1 MAFLK
6 NIVVGVSPRTAG
18 VGRMVGVG
26 VLSAA
31 GLLAIGG
38 LTGCA
43 NQAQQ
48 DETAR
53 LTAENQQL
61 RDQVASSGQAQ
72 SATETQL
79 AQARAELAGRM
90 ANPNPNPQPGPGSGR
105 SQSPDTVL
113 EIAGDVAFSSG
124 QAELT
129 AAGRRELDKIASTI
143 KARFSGNRIRVE
155 GYTDKNPIRKSKWG
169 SNEALSLG
177 RAQAVE
183 KYLSTKGIS
192 ASRIEAVGLGAT
204 KLKGSDSASRR
215 VEIVIIGG

>member
-6 NIVVGVSPRTAG
+6 NIVGGVSAGTAG
-18 VGRMVGVG
+18 VGRLVRVG
-26 VLSAA
+26 VLAAA
-31 GLLAIGG
+31 GVLAVGG
-38 LTGCA
+38 LTGCK
-43 NQAQQ
+43 NQAEL

-72 SATETQL
+72 AATQMQL
-79 AQARAELAGRM
+79 DQARAEVARLTTVPTPMPG
-90 ANPNPNPQPGPGSGR
+90 PGPGSTPKPP
-105 SQSPDTVL
+105 QDTVL
-113 EIAGDVAFSSG
+113 EVAGDVAFSSG

-129 AAGRRELDKIASTI
+129 AAGKRELDKIASTI
-143 KARFSGNRIRVE
+143 KAKFAGNRIRVE
-155 GYTDKNPIRKSKWG
+155 GYTDKHPIRKSKWG

-215 VEIVIIGG
+215 VDIVIIGG